1 MIIKFKL
8 YESNIIS
15 LFKNEEQLK
24 NSLLYDK
31 YFAKGDVHQ
40 ALLNVFHDY
49 WKVNKNINYTE
60 FLEYVKDTYGELA
73 MFSVM
78 LAKYNYQVD
87 NGGHA
92 QYIGNGFA
100 SSNSSGFYGNYK
112 DLYKHKLFINLFK
125 NLNLDVLLPNG
136 KKALNIISKLT
147 MDSRRWDKLDYEW
160 YDDINEDIM
169 EDFNDYLKTL
179 ILDGEKMMSLIE
191 LANSSQKY
199 NI

>member
-1 MIIKFKL
+1 
-8 YESNIIS
+8 
-15 LFKNEEQLK
+15 
-24 NSLLYDK
+24 
-31 YFAKGDVHQ
+31 
-40 ALLNVFHDY
+40 
-49 WKVNKNINYTE
+49 
-60 FLEYVKDTYGELA
+60 
-73 MFSVM
+73 
-78 LAKYNYQVD
+78 
-87 NGGHA
+87 
-92 QYIGNGFA
+92 
-100 SSNSSGFYGNYK
+100 
-112 DLYKHKLFINLFK
+112 
-125 NLNLDVLLPNG
+125 LNLDVLLPNG